1 MPREVQHAYK
11 SCFDLDNMLQSK
23 ASDYIALTAV
33 VVKAFDTKSNETG
46 DSFYRSLFV
55 SDTMAAQGKLWVS
68 LRSNERK
75 YLDNIRLGNKY
86 VFRGFLNINNQTG
99 AVSIGNAYATRVRVN
114 STPMANTN
122 YNPRSF
128 VVGMMFKQG
137 MLSFASSTFA
147 NSDWDS
153 NVKEIG
159 ARMDCVTR
167 TITAERVDALLA
179 CANPVQ
185 KTETKEPLDG
195 DAFEKVN

>member
-33 VVKAFDTKSNETG
+33 VVKAFDTRPNEAG
-46 DSFYRSLFV
+46 NSFYRSVFV
-55 SDTMAAQGKLWVS
+55 SDTMTAQGKLWIS
-68 LRSNERK
+68 LKSGERK

-86 VFRGFLNINNQTG
+86 VFRGFLNIDSKTG
-99 AVSIGNAYATRVRVN
+99 VVSIGNAYATRVRVN
-114 STPMANTN
+114 STPTINTN

-137 MLSFASSTFA
+137 MLSFASLTFA

-185 KTETKEPLDG
+185 KTEVKEPSDG

>member
-33 VVKAFDTKSNETG
+33 VVKAFDTKLNEAG
-46 DSFYRSLFV
+46 NSFYRSVFV
-55 SDTMAAQGKLWVS
+55 SDTMTAQGKLWIS
-68 LRSNERK
+68 LKSGERK

-86 VFRGFLNINNQTG
+86 VFRGFLNMDSKTG
-99 AVSIGNAYATRVRVN
+99 VVSIGNAYATRVRVN
-114 STPMANTN
+114 STPMTNTN

-137 MLSFASSTFA
+137 MLSFASLTFA

-185 KTETKEPLDG
+185 KTEAKEPPDG
-195 DAFEKVN
+195 DAFEE